1 MKRRKRKDGN
11 VERRGNGMTKKATS
25 KRTARAIILVSGRG
39 TRLWPLT
46 SNDTAKAH
54 IKADTRQTLLY
65 ATAKRLTA
73 ISNIN
78 GVIAVC
84 EKGHQEKTRKTLAQA
99 GLENAVVI
107 TEKDPRG
114 TATTFAFGA
123 LQAITDQGD
132 GPPPT
137 IVAVPVDHWIER
149 VEALDRAVNEACEEA
164 GDARVCAVGAYP
176 EIREPEYGYLLRGEP
191 SGRTKTGAEINRF
204 IEHPTPTLTY
214 SLNPSN
220 GWRWNTGMYAMN
232 ADAYLERMRDADARA
247 HDACV
252 RAYGQR
258 VQVNQTVHTA
268 KIDVPRGNEVSLE
281 AVFDGG
287 AIERLAVE
295 LKCRWRDIGAWQGL
309 AATQDKDGNGNTI
322 DGPVLAKEMR
332 NSYVR
337 ASTRQI
343 IAIGLDDVII
353 VEGPHGV
360 LVTRKE
366 RDGIEGALKSAV
378 RTLAQ

>member
-1 MKRRKRKDGN
+1 
-11 VERRGNGMTKKATS
+11 MTEKATS
-25 KRTARAIILVSGRG
+25 KNAALAIILASGRG

-46 SNDTAKAH
+46 ANDTAKAH
-54 IKADTRQTLLY
+54 IEADTRQTLLY
-65 ATAKRLTA
+65 ATAKRLTE
-73 ISNIN
+73 IRNIQ

-84 EKGHQEKTRKTLAQA
+84 EKGHQGKTRETLAQA

-107 TEKDPRG
+107 TEKNARG
-114 TATTFAFGA
+114 TATSFAFGA

-132 GPPPT
+132 SPSPT

-149 VEALDRAVNEACEEA
+149 VEALDRAVDEACEEA
-164 GDARVCAVGAYP
+164 GNARVCAIGAYP

-191 SGRTKTGAEINRF
+191 TERTRTGAEINRF

-214 SLNPSN
+214 SLNPNN

-232 ADAYLERMRDADARA
+232 ADAYLERMRDADAPA

-252 RAYGQR
+252 RAYAQR

-268 KIDVPRGNEVSLE
+268 RIEEACESEVSLE
-281 AVFDGG
+281 GVFDGG

-309 AATQDKDGNGNTI
+309 AATQDKDENGNTV
-322 DGPVLAKEMR
+322 DGPVLAHEMR

-337 ASTRQI
+337 ASTRQV

-360 LVTRKE
+360 LVTRKGHE
-366 RDGIEGALKSAV
+366 GAEGALKGAV